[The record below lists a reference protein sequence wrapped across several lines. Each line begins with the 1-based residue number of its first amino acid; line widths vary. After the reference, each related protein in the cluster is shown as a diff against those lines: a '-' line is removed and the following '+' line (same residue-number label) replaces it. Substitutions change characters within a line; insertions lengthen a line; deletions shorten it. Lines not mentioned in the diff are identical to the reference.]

1 MARTVPN
8 ILTLVDDA
16 NPLNVRTL
24 VIAEGMGKLV
34 VSATEGSKKITVEL
48 DEDQAKRLRGKIDKF
63 FRDNR

>member
-1 MARTVPN
+1 
-8 ILTLVDDA
+8 
-16 NPLNVRTL
+16 
-24 VIAEGMGKLV
+24 MGKLV